1 MTRAGSFVVPLCLL
15 VASVSRPASGAVIT
29 LMSQERRVEASAT
42 VQQPPD
48 PDDTQTS
55 VASSDGFGK
64 FERTVQANRGSGGP
78 NEGPLGSA
86 TATQSSSALGTQ
98 VHAEG
103 TASASSACGPPY
115 PACGTA
121 RALSEYS
128 IRFQVYE
135 ATTVRLTGRVQT
147 DAGTPELAVI
157 LSGPGVSLFST
168 GNGGSENID
177 LEALLTPGEYLLQ
190 ARTAAN
196 GGDSGSFLLNATFT
210 SELVGVAPMTWTGI
224 KRLYRN

>member
-1 MTRAGSFVVPLCLL
+1 MRRTGSFVVPLFF
-15 VASVSRPASGAVIT
+15 VAALASRPAAGAVIT
-29 LMSQERRVEASAT
+29 LLSQERRVEASAT
-42 VQQPPD
+42 LQQPPD
-48 PDDTQTS
+48 PDDTVTS
-55 VASSDGFGK
+55 VENSVGFGT
-64 FERTVQANRGSGGP
+64 FEKTVQANRGSGP
-78 NEGPLGSA
+78 NEGPLASA
-86 TATQSSSALGTQ
+86 TATQTSSALGTE

-103 TASASSACGPPY
+103 TASATSACSPT
-115 PACGTA
+115 ACGSA

-135 ATTVRLTGRVQT
+135 AQTVRLTGRVQT
-147 DAGTPELAVI
+147 DAGAPELAVI
-157 LSGPGVSLFST
+157 LSGPGVSLVST
-168 GNGGSENID
+168 GNGGSEDID